1 MNALILKFISQ
12 YDSSHRIGIESKPS
26 KHVDDDS
33 ITNYTNANLLIECWD
48 AIARSVS
55 VNDFGNLTLNTQHIV
70 YFTPGI
76 IDMTN
81 TINSTNTNTILF
93 NSEFC

>member
-1 MNALILKFISQ
+1 VNALILKFISQ

-26 KHVDDDS
+26 KHVDDDI

-55 VNDFGNLTLNTQHIV
+55 LNDFGNLTLNTQHIV

-76 IDMTN
+76 NMTN
-81 TINSTNTNTILF
+81 TLNSNTNTILF